1 MTKKKDK
8 ITKKDPKKELSG
20 WIDYKNKVNNNEK
33 KRVSASLT
41 KLQAE
46 RRHALLTRLG
56 FIILFSLNN
65 DKYYFLSVII
75 INLYILY
82 NNFNKECLKK

>member
-33 KRVSASLT
+33 NGSLP
-41 KLQAE
+41 
-46 RRHALLTRLG
+46 H
-56 FIILFSLNN
+56 
-65 DKYYFLSVII
+65 
-75 INLYILY
+75 
-82 NNFNKECLKK
+82 

>member
-1 MTKKKDK
+1 MAKRK

-20 WIDYKNKVNNNEK
+20 WIDYKNKTNTNEK
-33 KRVSASLT
+33 RRVSASLT

-56 FIILFSLNN
+56 FIIWLPTFPVA
-65 DKYYFLSVII
+65 K
-75 INLYILY
+75 ILR
-82 NNFNKECLKK
+82 